1 MQYSVHSAVRIQEGM
16 QQKVVTFRLPEHE
29 FRLLTRR
36 AAETQRTKT
45 DVLRE
50 FIRSLE
56 LRPAREAKAKTKSP
70 KR

>member
-1 MQYSVHSAVRIQEGM
+1 M
-16 QQKVVTFRLPEHE
+16 QQKVITFRLPENE
-29 FRLLTRR
+29 FRLLTRH

-50 FIRSLE
+50 FIRGLE
-56 LRPAREAKAKTKSP
+56 PAREAKKTKSP

>member
-1 MQYSVHSAVRIQEGM
+1 MQYGYKGAM
-16 QQKVVTFRLPEHE
+16 QQKVVTFRLPESE
-29 FRLLTRR
+29 FRLLTRH

-50 FIRSLE
+50 FIRGLE
-56 LRPAREAKAKTKSP
+56 PIAREAKAKKP